1 MEKAKIIK
9 ILTAIGKIAQKGAKE
24 KLEHPDGKSLLN
36 YGYVYLDGQIIR
48 AYNGKDQWLTAELTC
63 DISTPV
69 VVEYASLRQACQ
81 TMVGNIELSYDEMLE
96 SVLVNGVIRVKAIEI
111 GDCFKHPAGFTDDV
125 RQLPDNFY
133 SLYKE
138 VQKHT
143 SKDPLRPA
151 MTGVY
156 LNGERNE
163 LAAVDGLTLCLHPI
177 DYEGANI
184 IIPTIPTEL
193 GKNLQLVK
201 LDEENQYEI
210 SGDDFTF
217 SFKQTDYRFPLY
229 PAVMPQ
235 DENLTEIAT
244 VNADELIT
252 ICEQAK
258 IVNGFGAFT
267 FDDTTLNVRAE
278 NIDLGTEYT
287 NSIPCELDGFGIT
300 IGFNF
305 ELLIKILKQC
315 KGDDVRICMSDPKR
329 PVVIK
334 SNKHNFYLLIMPVM
348 LNV

>member
-24 KLEHPDGKSLLN
+24 KLEHPVTTQSLN
-36 YGYVYLDGQIIR
+36 YGYVYLDGRIIR
-48 AYNGKDQWLTAELTC
+48 AYNGKDQWLTAELSC
-63 DISTPV
+63 DISAPV
-69 VVEYASLRQACQ
+69 VVEYAHLRQACQ
-81 TMVGNIELSYDEMLE
+81 AMAKGIEFTYDEMIE

-111 GDCFKHPAGFTDDV
+111 GDKFKHPAGFTSDV

-163 LAAVDGLTLCLHPI
+163 LAATDGHTLCIHSI
-177 DYEGANI
+177 DYEGDNI

-201 LDEENQYEI
+201 LDEVNQYAIAGE
-210 SGDDFTF
+210 DFTF
-217 SFKQTDYRFPLY
+217 SFKQTDNRFPVY
-229 PAVMPQ
+229 PNVMPQ

-244 VNADELIT
+244 VNADELIS

-258 IVNGFGAFT
+258 TVQWFGLFT
-267 FDDTTLNVRAE
+267 FDDTTLTVHTE
-278 NIDLGTEYT
+278 NIDYDTEYT
-287 NSIPCELDGFGIT
+287 NSIPCELDGFGIA

-315 KGDDVRICMSDPKR
+315 KGGDVKICMSYPNR
-329 PVVIK
+329 PVTIK
-334 SNKHNFYLLIMPVM
+334 TNKHNFYLLTMPVC
-348 LNV
+348 

>member
-24 KLEHPDGKSLLN
+24 KLEHPDGILLN
-36 YGYVYLDGQIIR
+36 YGYVYLDGMIIR
-48 AYNGKDQWLTAELTC
+48 AYNGKDQWLTAELPC

-69 VVEYASLRQACQ
+69 VVDYASLRQACQ
-81 TMVGNIELSYDEMLE
+81 AMAKGIEFTYDEMLE
-96 SVLVNGVIRVKAIEI
+96 SVLVNGIIRVKAIEI
-111 GDCFKHPAGFTDDV
+111 GDKFKHPAGFTSDV

-143 SKDPLRPA
+143 SKDLMRPA
-151 MTGVY
+151 MMGVY
-156 LNGERNE
+156 LNGERKE
-163 LAAVDGLTLCLHPI
+163 LAATDANTLCLHPI
-177 DYEGANI
+177 DYDGDNI

-210 SGDDFTF
+210 SGEDFTF
-217 SFKQTDYRFPLY
+217 SFKQTGNRFPIY
-229 PAVMPQ
+229 PDVLPS

-258 IVNGFGAFT
+258 IVNWFGVFT
-267 FDDTTLNVRAE
+267 FDDTALNVHAE
-278 NIDLGTEYT
+278 NIDLDTEYT
-287 NSIPCELDGFGIT
+287 NSMPCELDGFGIT

-315 KGDDVRICMSDPKR
+315 KGGDAKICMSDPKR
-329 PVVIK
+329 PGVIK

>member
-24 KLEHPDGKSLLN
+24 KLDHPVTTQSLN
-36 YGYVYLDGQIIR
+36 YGYVYLDGRIIR
-48 AYNGKDQWLTAELTC
+48 AYNGKDQWLTTELTC
-63 DISTPV
+63 NISTPV
-69 VVEYASLRQACQ
+69 VVDYASMRQACQ
-81 TMVGNIELSYDEMLE
+81 AMAKGIEFTYDEMLE

-111 GDCFKHPAGFTDDV
+111 GDKFKHPAGFTSDV

-163 LAAVDGLTLCLHPI
+163 LAATDGHTLCIHAI
-177 DYEGANI
+177 DYEGDNI

-201 LDEENQYEI
+201 LDEINQYQIE
-210 SGDDFTF
+210 GEDFTF
-217 SFKQTDYRFPLY
+217 SFKQTDNRFPLY

-244 VNADELIT
+244 VNADELIA
-252 ICEQAK
+252 ICERAK
-258 IVNGFGAFT
+258 IIQVFGSFT
-267 FDDTTLNVRAE
+267 FDDTTLTVHAE
-278 NIDLGTEYT
+278 NIGYNTEYT

-305 ELLIKILKQC
+305 ELLIITLKQC
-315 KGDDVRICMSDPKR
+315 KGGDVKICMQQPNR
-329 PVVIK
+329 AALIK
-334 SNKHNFYLLIMPVM
+334 SNKHNFYLLTMPTA
-348 LNV
+348 

>member
-9 ILTAIGKIAQKGAKE
+9 ILTAISKIAQKGAKE
-24 KLEHPDGKSLLN
+24 ELEHPVTTQALN
-36 YGYVYLDGQIIR
+36 YGYIYLDGQIIR
-48 AYNGKDQWLTAELTC
+48 AYNGKNQWLTTELTC
-63 DISTPV
+63 NISTPV
-69 VVEYASLRQACQ
+69 VVDYASLRQACQ
-81 TMVGNIELSYDEMLE
+81 SMAKGIELTYDEMLE

-111 GDCFKHPAGFTDDV
+111 GDKFKHPAGFTSDV

-201 LDEENQYEI
+201 LDEVNQYQIE
-210 SGDDFTF
+210 GEDFTF
-217 SFKQTDYRFPLY
+217 SFKQTDNRFPLY

-244 VNADELIT
+244 VNADELIA

-258 IVNGFGAFT
+258 IIQVFGSFT
-267 FDDTTLNVRAE
+267 FDDTTLTVHTE
-278 NIDLGTEYT
+278 NIDFNTEYT

-300 IGFNF
+300 TGFNF

-315 KGDDVRICMSDPKR
+315 KGGDVKICMSYPNR

-334 SNKHNFYLLIMPVM
+334 SNKHNFYLLIMPVI

>member
-24 KLEHPDGKSLLN
+24 KLDHPDGKSLLN
-36 YGYVYLDGQIIR
+36 YGYVYLDGIIIR

-69 VVEYASLRQACQ
+69 VVDYTSLRQACQ
-81 TMVGNIELSYDEMLE
+81 AMAKGIEFTYDEMLE

-111 GDCFKHPAGFTDDV
+111 GDKFKHPAGFTNDV

-133 SLYKE
+133 ALYKE

-143 SKDPLRPA
+143 GKDLTRPA
-151 MTGVY
+151 MMCVC

-163 LAAVDGLTLCLHPI
+163 LAATDAHTLCLHPI

-278 NIDLGTEYT
+278 NIDFNTEYT

-315 KGDDVRICMSDPKR
+315 KGGDVKICMQQPNR
-329 PVVIK
+329 AALIK
-334 SNKHNFYLLIMPVM
+334 SNKHNFYLLIMPTA
-348 LNV
+348 